1 VSDDRSGGP
10 AEQQHPP
17 SSPPQGVVLVEGD
30 SDRRALEALATRRGR
45 DLTGEGVAIVAIGGA
60 TNIRRFLE
68 RFGPYGLDVALAG
81 LCDEA
86 EGPFFRRA
94 LVAAG
99 LLSDMDGGRAA
110 LEGAGF
116 FVCEPDLEGEL
127 IRALGVEA
135 VERVIEAEGE
145 LASLRLLQ
153 RQPAHQGQPVE
164 GQLHRFMGTRAGRK
178 AAYARRLVEVLDA
191 QQVPHPL
198 DGVLGRVGSP
208 SGRSA
213 TG

>member
-1 VSDDRSGGP
+1 
-10 AEQQHPP
+10 
-17 SSPPQGVVLVEGD
+17 VEGD
-30 SDRRALEALATRRGR
+30 SDRRALAALAARRGR
-45 DLTGEGVAIVAIGGA
+45 DLAAEGVAIVSIGGA

-68 RFGPYGLDVALAG
+68 RFGPGGLDVAVAG

-86 EGPFFRRA
+86 EEPFFRRA
-94 LVAAG
+94 LVSAG
-99 LLSDMDGGRAA
+99 LLDGMDGGRAA
-110 LEGAGF
+110 LEGIGF

-135 VERVIEAEGE
+135 VQRVIEAAGE

-153 RQPAHQGQPVE
+153 RQPAHQGQPLE

-178 AAYARRLVEVLDA
+178 AAYARTLVEALDA

-198 DGVLGRVGSP
+198 DGVLGCIGRVGRV
-208 SGRSA
+208 G
-213 TG
+213 